1 MKKTLLTIL
10 ILTALIFPAVAQEAE
25 DESSGFGLQ
34 ADIFKY
40 VLTNSAALLN
50 TSQSYSTNFEALDNY
65 PLTPGDVF
73 TLLINY
79 GSNSERSADYITT
92 YNIQLQQDYS
102 MVLPFIGE
110 TNVAGKSISQLQA
123 FISDEIARM
132 TPVQYITFNLAS
144 PAHFN
149 VFIYGGVSVSGYINA
164 TPVTTVID
172 AISMCKGFKDNA
184 SYRNVTIIRGEDEIK
199 IDLSKFYQ
207 NADFEANPRLQPGD
221 KIYVPM
227 AETVVNVTGKIKYP
241 GTYELLP
248 DENLG
253 TLIKLAGGVKPDAQK
268 DRIEITRLESDGTYA
283 RKSAKLGEA
292 SATAMF
298 NGDTVYISSLSE
310 SAETITVE
318 GAVYGKPNTSFE
330 PFTAPTKGLKLE
342 VAFYPGITLLDVLDS
357 VGGPTPYAIS
367 HRSEVRRKAEGEFI
381 SVDVNELWQTR
392 NSALD
397 IPLKPGDHV
406 LVPVERTVVSVFGAM
421 YTSDSTTSTISY
433 VSGYRAIDYITAAGG
448 FDEDNANMKTF
459 TLIDL
464 DGNRTKIGPYDEV
477 PPGSVIYVEKNLF
490 ANVDTVIGRADSILG
505 WALFAVTAYE
515 AVNTLLNLYWLLD
528 NNDETHSSFQD

>member
-10 ILTALIFPAVAQEAE
+10 ILTALIFPAVAQDTEN
-25 DESSGFGLQ
+25 ESSGFGLQ

-40 VLTNSAALLN
+40 VLTNSVALLN

-110 TNVAGKSISQLQA
+110 TNVAGKTIAQLQA

-132 TPVQYITFNLAS
+132 TPVQYITFNLAA

-164 TPVTTVID
+164 TPVTTVVD
-172 AISMCKGFKDNA
+172 AISMCGGFKDNA
-184 SYRNVTIIRGEDEIK
+184 SYRNVTIIRDEEEIK
-199 IDLSKFYQ
+199 VDLSRFYQ
-207 NADFEANPRLQPGD
+207 DADFNSNPRLQPGD

-227 AETVVNVTGKIKYP
+227 ADTVVNITGKIKYP
-241 GTYELLP
+241 GIYELLP
-248 DENLG
+248 DDNLG
-253 TLIKLAGGVKPDAQK
+253 TLIKLAGGVRPDAQK

-283 RKSAKLGEA
+283 RKSAKLAEA
-292 SATAMF
+292 AATAMN
-298 NGDTVYISSLSE
+298 NGDSVYISSLSE
-310 SAETITVE
+310 RAETITVE

-330 PFTAPTKGLKLE
+330 PFTAPTRGVKLE
-342 VAFYPGITLLDVLDS
+342 VAFYQGITLLNLLDS

-367 HRSEVRRKAEGEFI
+367 SRAEVRRKAEGEFI
-381 SVDVNELWQTR
+381 SVDVDELWQTR
-392 NSALD
+392 DSSLD

-406 LVPVERTVVSVFGAM
+406 LIPVERTYVSVFGAM
-421 YTSDSTTSTISY
+421 YTSDTTTSTVAY
-433 VSGYRAIDYITAAGG
+433 VSDYRAIDYITAAGG

-464 DGNRTKIGPYDEV
+464 DGNRTKIGLYDEV
-477 PPGSVIYVEKNLF
+477 PPGSVIYVEKNIMGNIGDVYSTASTILTWIGILS
-490 ANVDTVIGRADSILG
+490 AVYTAVDGAI
-505 WALFAVTAYE
+505 TAYQNFVKLAE
-515 AVNTLLNLYWLLD
+515 
-528 NNDETHSSFQD
+528 